1 MFIANLTKNVIDII
15 NNIDIIYIYCM
26 IVSLT
31 EIWNLFPYGKIIFPE
46 DIARGKCDFS
56 GGKNLHISQT
66 FMQKIIANDK
76 RLQCTSSSNSFVTL
90 KKQKFCDWF
99 TFYDNYHVS
108 FTNSNNV

>member
-56 GGKNLHISQT
+56 GGKKSSYFPNVHAENYSERQT
-66 FMQKIIANDK
+66 STMYVEF
-76 RLQCTSSSNSFVTL
+76 
-90 KKQKFCDWF
+90 
-99 TFYDNYHVS
+99 
-108 FTNSNNV
+108 